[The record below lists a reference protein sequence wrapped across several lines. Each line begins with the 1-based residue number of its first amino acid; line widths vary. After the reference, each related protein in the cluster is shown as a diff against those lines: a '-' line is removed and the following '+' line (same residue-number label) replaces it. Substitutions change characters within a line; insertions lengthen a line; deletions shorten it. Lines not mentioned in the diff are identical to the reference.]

1 MSMTLRLPSKR
12 YIWVTLLASSAL
24 SLVMVFARPVEITVD
39 GRSVP
44 LDVPPVTA
52 WHETFVPARA
62 LLSELGAQ
70 TSFDARRQRLVAVS
84 RNDTVI
90 FRAGLPIAKIDGKRV
105 GLTHAPF
112 IEQGRMMIPVS
123 FVERELG
130 ARVSFD
136 SQHYRLDFAVPGV
149 VEAGAQGLDR

>member
-1 MSMTLRLPSKR
+1 ELRLPPRR
-12 YIWVTLLASSAL
+12 YVWVTLLLSLAL
-24 SLVMVFARPVEITVD
+24 STVLALGRPVEMTVD
-39 GRSVP
+39 GKVVP

-62 LLSELGAQ
+62 LFNELGAR
-70 TSFDARRQRLVAVS
+70 SSYDARRQRLVAVT

-136 SQHYRLDFAVPGV
+136 SQHYRLDFAVPGM
-149 VEAGAQGLDR
+149 VEAGAQGLDH

>member
-1 MSMTLRLPSKR
+1 MALRLPPQR
-12 YIWVTLLASSAL
+12 YVWITLVVSSFLSALLAL
-24 SLVMVFARPVEITVD
+24 ARPVEMTVD
-39 GRSVP
+39 GRNVP

-62 LLSELGAQ
+62 LFEQLGARM
-70 TSFDARRQRLVAVS
+70 SFDAHKQSFTAVS
-84 RNDTVI
+84 RDDTIV
-90 FRAGLPIAKIDGKRV
+90 FCAGLPIARIDGKRV

-112 IEQGRMMIPVS
+112 IERGRMMIPVS

-136 SQHYRLDFAVPGV
+136 SQHYRLDFAVPGM
-149 VEAGAQGLDR
+149 VEAGAQRLDR

>member
-1 MSMTLRLPSKR
+1 MRLALPPR
-12 YIWVTLLASSAL
+12 RFVWTTLLASSAL
-24 SLVMVFARPVEITVD
+24 SLVLAFARPVEMTVD
-39 GRSVP
+39 GKSVP

-62 LLSELGAQ
+62 LFEGLGAR
-70 TSFDARRQRLVAVS
+70 TSFDQRRQRFVAVS
-84 RNDTVI
+84 RNDIVI
-90 FRAGLPIAKIDGKRV
+90 FKVGIPIAKIDGKRV
-105 GLTHAPF
+105 GLTHSPF
-112 IEQGRMMIPVS
+112 IDQGRIMIPVS

-136 SQHYRLDFAVPGV
+136 SRHYRLDFAVPGM